1 MASIR
6 TKRLSNGKSA
16 YLVRFRAADG
26 QERSRQ
32 FARRRD
38 AERFAHL
45 IEVDRSQGSFVDPR
59 LGKITVEDWFER
71 WWPTVTNLRPTTRAR
86 DEASFRNHVLPTFG
100 SMPLSR
106 VDRTS
111 LREWVA
117 RLSDPD
123 DGGLAPA
130 TVSKAVQVFN
140 KAMRAALEDRLISVN
155 PVERLP
161 LPKIEREEMRF
172 LTPDELR
179 RLADTIDARYRAF
192 VLLAGYSGL
201 RVGEL
206 LALRWEQRRHAP
218 ASGDGDRDA
227 HRPRRPTELR
237 PTEDTRRTSDG
248 DRSELRRRGAFT
260 PCRLTAGCSQPRVH
274 LSLMVTRFDRRC
286 SAAASG
292 TRPSRRLALALCAST
307 TCATPP
313 SRCGSQPVRTRSRS
327 QRGRATRVCPSSST
341 ATGTCSRST
350 MVS

>member
-1 MASIR
+1 MGPNEPGR
-6 TKRLSNGKSA
+6 
-16 YLVRFRAADG
+16 
-26 QERSRQ
+26 

-38 AERFAHL
+38 AEQFAHL

-59 LGKITVEDWFER
+59 LGKITVEEWFER
-71 WWPTVTNLRPTTRAR
+71 WWPTVTNLRPTTRGR

-100 SMPLSR
+100 STPLSR

-140 KAMRAALEDRLISVN
+140 KAMRAALEDRLISMN

-161 LPKIEREEMRF
+161 LPKIEHEEMRF

-179 RLADTIDARYRAF
+179 RLADTIDPRYRAF

-206 LALRWEQRRHAP
+206 LALRWGNVDMLRRQVTVIETLTDLAGQLSFGPPKTRAALRTVTVPSFVAEELSRTVDSPPDARHLVFTSP
-218 ASGDGDRDA
+218 DG
-227 HRPRRPTELR
+227 HPVRPTLF
-237 PTEDTRRTSDG
+237 
-248 DRSELRRRGAFT
+248 RRRFWNPAVEEAGLNPLRIHDLRHTAVALWIAAGAN
-260 PCRLTAGCSQPRVH
+260 PKQIAARAGHTSVSVVLDRYGH
-274 LSLMVTRFDRRC
+274 LLPQHDGELM
-286 SAAASG
+286 
-292 TRPSRRLALALCAST
+292 RRLEDLHS
-307 TCATPP
+307 P
-313 SRCGSQPVRTRSRS
+313 
-327 QRGRATRVCPSSST
+327 GRV
-341 ATGTCSRST
+341 
-350 MVS
+350 V